1 MKSSHGWSGE
11 RLNAERIGCTAP
23 ADCGGTGATNPS
35 ARRPGDEH
43 LGDHVPA
50 RPTSTVASA
59 TTALNGESD
68 PAQSSRRGFAALT
81 LGAVGVV
88 FGDIGT
94 SPLYALREALA
105 HSRPVGPPHIAVLG
119 VVSLILWTLTLIV
132 TVKYVAFLMRADN
145 RGEGGPV
152 ALMALAQR
160 ALGRPSSLLFLLG
173 IVGVSLFY
181 GDGMITP
188 AFSVLSAVEG
198 LKSAPMLGHL
208 LSPYVLAIA
217 AGILVG
223 LFLAQARGTQSV
235 ATFFGPIMSVW
246 FIALAA
252 LGIFHIKDDLSILRA
267 VSPYWAVRFLVENGF
282 VGFVILGSVFLAV
295 TGAEALYADMGHF
308 GKAPIRAAW
317 IFLVFPCLAINY
329 LGQGALVLHHP
340 HARLNPFFEMVPHF
354 AYWPVLVLA
363 TAAAV
368 IASQAVIS
376 GTFSLTRQAVQLG
389 LVPRLEIKRTSETQ
403 SGQIFVP
410 TVNGIMIVGVLLLL
424 GIFQNSHRLA
434 SAYGVAVT
442 GTMFISTLLAWVVA
456 RYLWKWGW
464 WRAAALLA
472 PLAFMDAVFLSSNL
486 LKIVEG
492 AWVPLA
498 CGTGSVIVMWTWSRG
513 VRILTDKTRAD
524 SLPLTDLCEML
535 SRRAPF
541 RTTGTAVFL
550 TANPD
555 VAPIA
560 LMHNLKHNKVLHE
573 RNVIL
578 TIDTAETPYVK
589 DEDRVRIEPIN
600 DDFKRVIMTY
610 GFMES
615 PNVPKSLT
623 KCRALGLKFDIM
635 STSFFMGR
643 RSIVPDVRSGMP
655 LWQDHLFIF
664 LMKNAANPTDF
675 FNIPPGRAVELG
687 TQVTV

>member
-1 MKSSHGWSGE
+1 MD
-11 RLNAERIGCTAP
+11 A
-23 ADCGGTGATNPS
+23 
-35 ARRPGDEH
+35 
-43 LGDHVPA
+43 HVPA
-50 RPTSTVASA
+50 EQPLHPGAIPLAAPGRDAEPAEPA
-59 TTALNGESD
+59 TTSPRG
-68 PAQSSRRGFAALT
+68 RGFAALT

-105 HSRPVGPPHIAVLG
+105 HSRPMGAPHAVLG
-119 VVSLILWTLTLIV
+119 VVSLILWALTLIV
-132 TVKYVAFLMRADN
+132 TVKYILVLMRADN

-152 ALMALAQR
+152 ALMALAQS
-160 ALGRPSSLLFLLG
+160 ALGRPSRTLFFLG

-181 GDGMITP
+181 GDGIITP

-198 LKSAPMLGHL
+198 LKDAPHLGAPL
-208 LSPYVLAIA
+208 GPYVLPIA
-217 AGILVG
+217 AGILVA
-223 LFLAQARGTQSV
+223 LFLAQARGTHRMASL
-235 ATFFGPIMSVW
+235 FGPVVAVW
-246 FIALAA
+246 FLT
-252 LGIFHIKDDLSILRA
+252 LGILGVMNMRHDWSILRA
-267 VSPYWAVRFLVENGF
+267 INPYWAANFLIENGF
-282 VGFVILGSVFLAV
+282 LGFVVLGSIFLAV

-308 GKAPIRAAW
+308 GKGPIRAAW
-317 IFLVFPCLAINY
+317 AGFVFPCLALNY

-340 HARLNPFFEMVPHF
+340 HSRFNPFFDMAPH
-354 AYWPVLVLA
+354 ALYWPVLILA

-368 IASQAVIS
+368 IASQAVIT
-376 GTFSLTRQAVQLG
+376 GAFSLTRQAVQLG
-389 LVPRLEIKRTSETQ
+389 ILPRIDIKRTSETQ
-403 SGQIFVP
+403 LGQIFVP
-410 TVNGIMIVGVLLLL
+410 AVNGMMMTGVLVLLVV
-424 GIFQNSHRLA
+424 FQSSHRLA

-442 GTMFISTLLAWVVA
+442 GTMFISTLLAYVVA
-456 RYLWKWGW
+456 RHRWGW
-464 WRAAALLA
+464 GRMRAIALLT
-472 PLAFMDAVFLSSNL
+472 PIGFVDTVFLASNL
-486 LKIVEG
+486 LKLVDG
-492 AWVPLA
+492 AWLPLA
-498 CGTGSVIVMWTWSRG
+498 FGIGLVVVMWTWARG

-524 SLPLTDLCEML
+524 SIALTDLCQML
-535 SRRAPF
+535 GKRPPH
-541 RTTGTAVFL
+541 RTQGTAIYL

-555 VAPIA
+555 LAPIA

-578 TIDTAETPYVK
+578 TIQTAETPKVR

-600 DDFKRVIMTY
+600 ADFKRVILTY

-643 RSIVPDVRSGMP
+643 RSILPDVRSGMP

-675 FNIPPGRAVELG
+675 FHIPPGRAVELG